1 MNRVIIGAAV
11 VALLGVAV
19 AFSRQPTTATEGR
32 DGPSA
37 IQIASGEK
45 NPWTNL
51 KLNNGAEQFQFAVIS
66 DRTGGHRA
74 NVFAKAVHQ
83 INLLQPE
90 FVVSVGDLI
99 EGYTLKP
106 EVMKKEWDEFDS
118 FAKKLEMPFFY
129 VPGNHD
135 LTNKAMIEYWG
146 GRYGK
151 TYYHFVYK
159 NTLFLAVNSE
169 DGKGAHISPEQNESM
184 RKVLEENKNVRWT
197 TIFVHKPLWTAKDL
211 DANGWAGFEKSL
223 EGRKYTVFCGH
234 VHRYQKFVRNGMNH
248 YQLATTGGG
257 SKLRGLTYGEFD
269 HLAWITM
276 KQDGPLIANV
286 MLDGILPEN
295 LKLPETGEL
304 GSPTYE
310 LIDKIPLHPTTVT
323 LTKNGQPVAG
333 ATVTLHGKLIATAK
347 ERNVADGLTDSEGR
361 VVLST
366 VKSGDGVP
374 AGEYRVS
381 VFQSKNGGYHD
392 GEVGE
397 KSQLPEKYASHETS
411 GLVARVVAGRNS
423 IEIELK

>member
-1 MNRVIIGAAV
+1 MNRVIIGVAV
-11 VALLGVAV
+11 VALIGVAV
-19 AFSRQPTTATEGR
+19 AFSRQPTTTTEGR
-32 DGPSA
+32 DAPGA

-51 KLNNGAEQFQFAVIS
+51 KLNNSAEQFQFAVIS

-83 INLLQPE
+83 INLLQPQ

-99 EGYTLKP
+99 EGYTTKP

-118 FAKKLEMPFFY
+118 FTKKLEMPFFY

-197 TIFVHKPLWTAKDL
+197 MVFLHKPIWTAKDL

-257 SKLRGLTYGEFD
+257 SKLRGVTYGEFD

-295 LKLPETGEL
+295 LKLPETEEL

-310 LIDKIPLHPTTVT
+310 LVNKIPLYPTTVT
-323 LTKNGQPVAG
+323 LTKNGQPVVG
-333 ATVTLHGKLIATAK
+333 ATVSLYGKLIATAK
-347 ERNVADGLTDSEGR
+347 ERNVADGLTDKEGR

-366 VKSGDGVP
+366 LKSGDGVP

-381 VFQSKNGGYHD
+381 LFQTKNGGYRD
-392 GEVGE
+392 GEVDE

-411 GLVARVVAGRNS
+411 SITVRVVAGKNQFD
-423 IEIELK
+423 IDLK